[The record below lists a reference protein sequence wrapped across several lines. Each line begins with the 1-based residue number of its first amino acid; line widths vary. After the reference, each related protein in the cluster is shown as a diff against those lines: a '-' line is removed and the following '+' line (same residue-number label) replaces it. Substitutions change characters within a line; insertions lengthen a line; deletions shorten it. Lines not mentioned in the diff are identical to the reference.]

1 MSSPSSSS
9 RAARAHARQP
19 SIVDVNNNTS
29 WMGAPGVWFSYIALL
44 LLVWLALCALL
55 QPGTAWDVLQL
66 AHFGVTFPLFHWH
79 KGSPIAAD
87 QGAYDKLTFWEQMDG
102 GVQLTSNKKFFT
114 VVPVALF
121 LLGWQ
126 HGDHTTPMGVAT
138 LAAAFV
144 LLVAKFPFMYKVRL
158 FGINKD

>member
-1 MSSPSSSS
+1 MSSPARQ
-9 RAARAHARQP
+9 RAFHARQP
-19 SIVDVNNNTS
+19 SLVNVNNNTS
-29 WMGAPGVWFSYIALL
+29 WMGAPGVWTAYLALL
-44 LLVWLALCALL
+44 ALAWLSLCALL
-55 QPGTAWDVLQL
+55 EPATAWDVLQL
-66 AHFGVTFPLFHWH
+66 AHFCVTFPLFHWH

-102 GVQLTSNKKFFT
+102 GVQLTRNKKFFT
-114 VVPVALF
+114 VIPVALF

-126 HGDHTTPMGVAT
+126 QGDHATPMGVAT

-144 LLVAKFPFMYKVRL
+144 LLLAKFPFMYKVRI